1 MPSLKIFLD
10 DLYSE
15 YSRPERILHDPI
27 EFPHRYSK
35 PEDIEIAALISASFA
50 YGRVDLF
57 KPVIGRVLE
66 YLGSNPHEALLQFD
80 AVDAVIDLKG
90 VYYRFSGNKD
100 IIAYLSLLSQAIKRW
115 GSLKNLFFH
124 DSTLLVTEGS
134 AIETLSTFTNNILS
148 GDTTDVYGRSDK
160 PQGLTHLL
168 PDTSRGGTSKRM
180 YMFLRWMVRKD
191 EVDFG
196 LWSNFGSKNLII
208 PMDTHVARIAF
219 RLGLTDRKNA
229 NYTTAQEI
237 TKKLAEFDP
246 DDPVKYDFA
255 LAHMGISGK
264 CPAKPEPGEC
274 KICSA
279 SIFCRTIEGG

>member
-1 MPSLKIFLD
+1 MSSLKQFLD
-10 DLYSE
+10 NLYKE
-15 YSRPERILHDPI
+15 YSRRERILHDPV

-35 PEDIEIAALISASFA
+35 PEDIETAALISASFA

-66 YLGSNPHEALLQFD
+66 YLGPNPHEALVRLD
-80 AVDAVIDLKG
+80 TVDAVNNLKG
-90 VYYRFSGNKD
+90 VYYRFSNEKD
-100 IIAYLSLLSQAIKRW
+100 IAAYLSLLAQAVNRW

-124 DSTLLVTEGS
+124 NGARHAMEDS
-134 AIETLSTFTNNILS
+134 AMQTLSTFTNDILS
-148 GDTTDVYGRSDK
+148 GDTADIYGRSEK

-196 LWSNFGSKNLII
+196 LWSEFGKENLIM

-219 RLGLTDRKNA
+219 RLGLTERKNA
-229 NYTTAQEI
+229 NYITAKEI
-237 TKKLAEFDP
+237 TKKLAEFEP

-264 CPAKPEPGEC
+264 CPAKSEPGEC

-279 SIFCRTIEGG
+279 KIFCRTEKGG